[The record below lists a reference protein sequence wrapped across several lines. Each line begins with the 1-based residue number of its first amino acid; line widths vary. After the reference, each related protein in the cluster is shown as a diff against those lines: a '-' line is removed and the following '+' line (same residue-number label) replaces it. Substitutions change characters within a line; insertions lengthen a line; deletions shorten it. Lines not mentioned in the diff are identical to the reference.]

1 RAVIE
6 HMLGAEYGFLGIV
19 QYARAS
25 DRPRDDDEAGERY
38 PSWRT
43 EHGYRAPETVAGGI
57 ADIRNALFEI
67 HRRVLREL
75 ADVGDDELERPA
87 LFWDGAKPVRFR
99 MHRFEAHLVQH
110 AIQVDKTLVA
120 IGCGPTEAH
129 RLIRVYSRCGAD
141 GCAVDGRSSRCRP
154 RCAGRSTRAAPTIR
168 STGRFWSSSTT
179 GTREAGGSSIPT
191 ETCSSTCR
199 SPGRGSSDP
208 RRASHG
214 PDGSMRSPPGSRS
227 IARRSSSSLSATAPF
242 AGWRRAYPRARSR
255 FPCRIRAA
263 AASAWTPRARARTSR
278 VMHDREVDD
287 APIAPPARR

>member
-1 RAVIE
+1 MRAVIE
-6 HMLGAEYGFLGIV
+6 HMLGAEYGFLGVV

-43 EHGYRAPETVAGGI
+43 EYGYRAPETVAGGI

-129 RLIRVYSRCGAD
+129 RLIRVLYRDLAD
-141 GCAVDGRSSRCRP
+141 V
-154 RCAGRSTRAAPTIR
+154 
-168 STGRFWSSSTT
+168 
-179 GTREAGGSSIPT
+179 EVLGSSAFGKS
-191 ETCSSTCR
+191 E
-199 SPGRGSSDP
+199 
-208 RRASHG
+208 RRAVASAL
-214 PDGSMRSPPGSRS
+214 SERAKE
-227 IARRSSSSLSATAPF
+227 ISSLP
-242 AGWRRAYPRARSR
+242 
-255 FPCRIRAA
+255 
-263 AASAWTPRARARTSR
+263 
-278 VMHDREVDD
+278 
-287 APIAPPARR
+287 